1 MDVIKGNTT
10 MKKPIAEHDAVLPL
24 AQSKPSVPKGSKKEC
39 NIFVN
44 ENPTSLIDISRSIR

>member
-1 MDVIKGNTT
+1 